1 MQLSTEPIPNGL
13 RLLVDGPLDHASEPE
28 LRPHLLRAASGDVAL
43 DLARCPFISSAGLRL
58 ILEGHKA
65 AKAAGKEFQLLNVTP
80 GLEKIL
86 ETTGFSQMVRYTVA
100 HREIPFAGLE
110 LLSAGACG
118 ECYRLD
124 RERVVKLYFP
134 GMAGEIVEREKKF
147 AREAFILG
155 VPTAISYEIV
165 RCDGRL
171 GVIYEMLD
179 AELFSRVMLGD
190 LNNLDTHARTLA
202 EVAQAIH
209 AIPGSRDVFP
219 DAKSHFRNYLQAL
232 ENDLPAED
240 IEHLRQR
247 LDEIPDSGQC
257 VHLDLHT
264 SNIMIRDGNPLIIDM
279 GEFSVGSYLFDL
291 GQWCTIYGYP
301 ELNTCEVVTH
311 IPSDQGR
318 EFLEKLL
325 DFYFTRR
332 TPEERATFERN
343 RHFLASLRTIGAAAL
358 VPALREPLVKQ
369 LRDFMLP
376 RIRAELNSPT
386 VADSVVLPAPVRLDA
401 YSSKAFGEEC
411 EQTLE
416 HTHARFVLLDL
427 WQTIYLSS
435 AGLRVFVA
443 LGKKLERQQGR
454 LLLCRLTPYCSE
466 VLEISGLKHLFGV
479 FDSLEQAQNVI
490 RPAATDIGSDSLH
503 AATWE
508 DARARVRVMPGD
520 ANADGAVE
528 IIGNVAEVL
537 RADMTEQS
545 VVSKSFHETEFSIGC
560 GALGDAL
567 EDYFPIM
574 GEMMTIGGTMVWLPT
589 DGHNTPDFLIPKGD
603 SRRVTI
609 RTGFNASIAGGFDEL
624 FLVTA
629 REAEGLTVE
638 NLYRS
643 VFEHAKAHRPRFRG
657 VVGLAGRVEFAA
669 VYGAGIKRSPIR
681 RFRPVNGHT
690 ILHPSNLA
698 DWFSGDHE
706 PRLRHVTGLMCG
718 IGVDLTA
725 DLGAFHPR
733 HLDLAFYR
741 HPDNTAGKPHLLHN
755 HAVFFSA
762 LPWNTDP
769 GSLTSE
775 IAAVVEK
782 GDFCDMRHLL
792 DQSLISRAL
801 LGISYTQRIT
811 PMGPT

>member
-1 MQLSTEPIPNGL
+1 MADPAVTRFEVN
-13 RLLVDGPLDHASEPE
+13 GPLDHSSEPA
-28 LRPHLLRAASGDVAL
+28 LRPQWLAPITADVEV
-43 DLARCPFISSAGLRL
+43 DLARCAFISSLGLRL
-58 ILEGHKA
+58 ILETQKA
-65 AKAAGKEFQLLNVTP
+65 AQAAGKKFHLVNVSP
-80 GLEKIL
+80 EIEKIL
-86 ETTGFSQMVRYTVA
+86 DTTGFSQLVRYTIA
-100 HREIPFAGLE
+100 RREIPFAGLE

-124 RERVVKLYFP
+124 RESVVKLYFA
-134 GMAGEIVEREKKF
+134 GMADEIVEREKKF

-165 RCDGRL
+165 RCAGRL

-179 AELFSRVMLGD
+179 AKLFSRVILED
-190 LNNLDTHARTLA
+190 LNNLDAPARMLA
-202 EVAQAIH
+202 EVAQTIH
-209 AIPGSRDVFP
+209 GIPGNRAVFP
-219 DAKSHFRNYLQAL
+219 DAKSHFRKYLQAL
-232 ENDLPAED
+232 ENDLPAAD
-240 IEHLRQR
+240 IAHLRQR
-247 LDEIPDSGQC
+247 LDAIPDTGEC

-264 SNIMIRDGNPLIIDM
+264 SNIMVRAGQPLIIDM

-301 ELNTCEVVTH
+301 ELNTCEIVTR
-311 IPSDQGR
+311 IPSDRGR
-318 EFLEKLL
+318 VFLEKLL
-325 DFYFTRR
+325 DFYFAKR
-332 TPEERATFERN
+332 TPAERALFERN

-376 RIRAELNSPT
+376 RMRAEVIAPAAAT
-386 VADSVVLPAPVRLDA
+386 AAAESVVLSVPVRLDA
-401 YSSKAFGEEC
+401 YSSKSFGEEC
-411 EQTLE
+411 DRTLE
-416 HTHARFVLLDL
+416 RTGGRFVLLDL
-427 WQTIYLSS
+427 GQTTYLSS

-443 LGKKLERQQGR
+443 LGKKLEKQQGR
-454 LLLCRLTPYCSE
+454 LLLCRLSPYCSE
-466 VLEISGLKHLFGV
+466 VLEISGLRNLFTV
-479 FDSLEQAQNVI
+479 CDSLEQAQGVM
-490 RPAATDIGSDSLH
+490 RLPAVTEETCSPTTD
-503 AATWE
+503 TWG
-508 DARARVRVMPGD
+508 DARVSVEVLPGD
-520 ANADGAVE
+520 AGADGAVE
-528 IIGNVAEVL
+528 ILGDVAEVL

-545 VVSKSFHETEFSIGC
+545 IASKTFHETEYSIGC

-629 REAEGLTVE
+629 REPEGVTVE

-643 VFEHAKAHRPRFRG
+643 VFEWAKAHRPKFRG
-657 VVGLAGRVEFAA
+657 VVSLAGRVEFAA

-681 RFRPVNGHT
+681 RFQPANGQT

-698 DWFSGDHE
+698 EWFSGDHE
-706 PRLRHVTGLMCG
+706 ARLKEVTGLMCG

-725 DLGAFHPR
+725 DLGAFQPAHM
-733 HLDLAFYR
+733 DLAFYR

-762 LPWNTDP
+762 LPWNAQPT
-769 GSLTSE
+769 SLAAE
-775 IAAVVEK
+775 IAAVVEQ
-782 GDFCDMRHLL
+782 GDFRDMRHLL
-792 DQSLISRAL
+792 DQSRISRAL
-801 LGISYTQRIT
+801 LGVSYTQRIK
-811 PMGPT
+811 PVRPD